1 MTPAT
6 RRALSLLAAL
16 AVLVPALA
24 GAATAKERAP
34 RPEARAWVL
43 VDATDGDRLAG
54 RDISSRHAIASTT
67 KLMTAYL
74 ALRELPLDKKLV
86 APDYHPTSPLES
98 LAGLA
103 PGERMSVR
111 DLLYA
116 LLLASA
122 NDAAV
127 TLAEGVSGS
136 VPRFVREMNQTAA
149 ALGLTGTH
157 YENPIGLDS
166 ASNYSSA
173 EDLASL
179 TLRLRREPLFRRI
192 VDTQQAVLKT
202 GDHTREISNRNLLLF
217 KVPWVNGVK
226 TGHTLEAG
234 DVLVGSGTR
243 KGATLVSVV
252 LGAPSESARDEGTLE
267 LLDYGF
273 SLYHREAAVKK
284 GERVASPDLKYQD
297 TTLPLIAE
305 RGLTVGARRGQR
317 VETSVSAPVEVEG
330 PIRRGERFGA
340 VTVTVDGRDAGK
352 VPLVAA
358 HAADEA
364 TFLEQA
370 RSRLPDP
377 VALIAIGAAV
387 ILIGFL
393 LVRRASRRR
402 QRSSEERMR
411 SYEERMQRREQQRV
425 PDSEGE
431 ST

>member
-1 MTPAT
+1 
-6 RRALSLLAAL
+6 
-16 AVLVPALA
+16 
-24 GAATAKERAP
+24 
-34 RPEARAWVL
+34 
-43 VDATDGDRLAG
+43 
-54 RDISSRHAIASTT
+54 
-67 KLMTAYL
+67 
-74 ALRELPLDKKLV
+74 
-86 APDYHPTSPLES
+86 
-98 LAGLA
+98 
-103 PGERMSVR
+103 
-111 DLLYA
+111 
-116 LLLASA
+116 
-122 NDAAV
+122 
-127 TLAEGVSGS
+127 
-136 VPRFVREMNQTAA
+136 
-149 ALGLTGTH
+149 
-157 YENPIGLDS
+157 
-166 ASNYSSA
+166 
-173 EDLASL
+173 
-179 TLRLRREPLFRRI
+179 
-192 VDTQQAVLKT
+192 
-202 GDHTREISNRNLLLF
+202 
-217 KVPWVNGVK
+217 
-226 TGHTLEAG
+226 
-234 DVLVGSGTR
+234 
-243 KGATLVSVV
+243 
-252 LGAPSESARDEGTLE
+252 
-267 LLDYGF
+267 
-273 SLYHREAAVKK
+273 VKK